1 MYLLKALFSG
11 TTSELQTED
20 RVEFL
25 ANKIDVL
32 DFDPIRPYQDQEVPG
47 VLARL
52 SQSEQLAV
60 AAKRLVLP
68 KFLAQR
74 FFASWLTRKILQF
87 SVRNL
92 KTVDDV
98 QGLVSK
104 YFEQLVRGSTDAL
117 TVSGL
122 EHLDPTRQYLF
133 ISNHRDIVM
142 DSSLINLLLFR
153 AGNETCRMAV
163 GDNLLHNSLAADLM
177 RLNKSFVVE
186 RDLASARAGYRA
198 MTRTSHYVRHSLQEH
213 VSVWIAQRQ
222 GRAKD
227 GFDRTDPALIKMLAL
242 AYRKQ
247 AEPISELLKN
257 GALVPVSLS
266 YEVDP
271 CAPAKAKELAAL
283 ARDGEYAKG
292 EEEDLDSMIQ
302 GLLGYKG
309 RVHVHFSKPIAQDCD
324 SVDQLVQQLDSA
336 IVGGIRVFSTNRY
349 ADAVLADEAHGTYAS
364 SKAMSALQTQLDQ
377 CSEEQRVFLL
387 QQYAN
392 ICVNRRQLS
401 LDA

>member
-1 MYLLKALFSG
+1 MK
-11 TTSELQTED
+11 
-20 RVEFL
+20 FL

-52 SQSEQLAV
+52 IQSEQLAV
-60 AAKRLVLP
+60 AAQRLVLP
-68 KFLAQR
+68 KFLAER

-92 KTVDDV
+92 KTVDDF

-104 YFEQLVRGSTDAL
+104 YFEQLVQGSTDVL

-153 AGNETCRMAV
+153 AGIETCRMAV
-163 GDNLLHNSLAADLM
+163 GDNLLHNPLAADLM

-213 VSVWIAQRQ
+213 ASVWIAQRQ

-247 AEPISELLKN
+247 AEPIRELLSN

-271 CAPAKAKELAAL
+271 CAPAKARELAAL

-302 GLLGYKG
+302 GLVGYKG
-309 RVHVHFSKPIAQDCD
+309 QVHVHFSPPIAQDCD
-324 SVDQLVQQLDSA
+324 SVEQLAERLDSA

-349 ADAVLADEAHGTYAS
+349 ADALLADVAS
-364 SKAMSALQTQLDQ
+364 DSHANSKAMSALKIQLDQ
-377 CSEEQRVFLL
+377 CTEEQRAFLL

-392 ICVNRRQLS
+392 ICVNRRQLGME
-401 LDA
+401 A

>member
-1 MYLLKALFSG
+1 MK
-11 TTSELQTED
+11 
-20 RVEFL
+20 FL

-52 SQSEQLAV
+52 IQSEQLAV
-60 AAKRLVLP
+60 AAQRLVLP
-68 KFLAQR
+68 KFLAER

-92 KTVDDV
+92 KTVDDF

-104 YFEQLVRGSTDAL
+104 YFEQLVQGSTDVL

-153 AGNETCRMAV
+153 AGIETCRMAV
-163 GDNLLHNSLAADLM
+163 GNNLLHNPLAADLM

-213 VSVWIAQRQ
+213 ASVWIAQRQ

-247 AEPISELLKN
+247 AEPIRELLSN

-271 CAPAKAKELAAL
+271 CAPAKARELAAL

-302 GLLGYKG
+302 GLVGYKG
-309 RVHVHFSKPIAQDCD
+309 QVHVHFSPPIAQDCD
-324 SVDQLVQQLDSA
+324 SVEQLAERLDSA

-349 ADAVLADEAHGTYAS
+349 ADALLADVAS
-364 SKAMSALQTQLDQ
+364 DSHANSKAMSALKIQLDQ
-377 CSEEQRVFLL
+377 CTEEQRAFLL

-392 ICVNRRQLS
+392 ICVNRRQLGME
-401 LDA
+401 A

>member
-1 MYLLKALFSG
+1 MVGFL
-11 TTSELQTED
+11 TS
-20 RVEFL
+20 
-25 ANKIDVL
+25 KIDVE
-32 DFDPIRPYQDQEVPG
+32 DFDPIRPYQDKEVPG

-52 SQSEQLAV
+52 SSSEQLAL

-68 KFLAQR
+68 KFLAQQ
-74 FFASWLTRKILQF
+74 FFAAWLTRKILQF

-98 QGLVSK
+98 QRLVSK
-104 YFEQLVRGSTDAL
+104 YFEQLVERSTDAL

-142 DSSLINLLLFR
+142 DSSLINLLILR

-163 GDNLLHNSLAADLM
+163 GDNLLHNRLAADLM
-177 RLNKSFVVE
+177 RLNKSFVIE

-198 MTRTSHYVRHSLQEH
+198 MTRTSHYIRHSLQEH

-227 GFDRTDPALIKMLAL
+227 GFDRTDPALLKMLLL

-247 AEPISELLKN
+247 PEPISKLLTN

-271 CAPAKAKELAAL
+271 CAPAKACELAAL
-283 ARDGEYAKG
+283 ERDGHYAKG
-292 EEEDLDSMIQ
+292 EQEDLDSMIQ

-309 RVHVHFSKPIAQDCD
+309 RVHVHFNTPIADD
-324 SVDQLVQQLDSA
+324 FETVDALAEALDKA

-349 ADAVLADEAHGTYAS
+349 ADARLAGEEPNTQARS
-364 SKAMSALQTQLDQ
+364 NAMTALVSQLEQ
-377 CSEEQRVFLL
+377 CSEYEQQFLL

-392 ICVNRRQLS
+392 ICVNRRQLGIDS
-401 LDA
+401 EK

>member
-1 MYLLKALFSG
+1 
-11 TTSELQTED
+11 
-20 RVEFL
+20 
-25 ANKIDVL
+25 
-32 DFDPIRPYQDQEVPG
+32 
-47 VLARL
+47 
-52 SQSEQLAV
+52 
-60 AAKRLVLP
+60 
-68 KFLAQR
+68 
-74 FFASWLTRKILQF
+74 
-87 SVRNL
+87 
-92 KTVDDV
+92 
-98 QGLVSK
+98 
-104 YFEQLVRGSTDAL
+104 
-117 TVSGL
+117 
-122 EHLDPTRQYLF
+122 
-133 ISNHRDIVM
+133 
-142 DSSLINLLLFR
+142 
-153 AGNETCRMAV
+153 
-163 GDNLLHNSLAADLM
+163 
-177 RLNKSFVVE
+177 
-186 RDLASARAGYRA
+186 

-213 VSVWIAQRQ
+213 VLVWIAQRQ

-247 AEPISELLKN
+247 AEPISELLNN

-349 ADAVLADEAHGTYAS
+349 ADAVLADEAHGTREFESY
-364 SKAMSALQTQLDQ
+364 
-377 CSEEQRVFLL
+377 ERVTNPVGSMF
-387 QQYAN
+387 
-392 ICVNRRQLS
+392 RRTAFFAAAIRQHLRES
-401 LDA
+401 TAVWITR

>member
-1 MYLLKALFSG
+1 M
-11 TTSELQTED
+11 
-20 RVEFL
+20 EFL

-87 SVRNL
+87 SVRDL

-142 DSSLINLLLFR
+142 DSSLINLLLLR
-153 AGNETCRMAV
+153 GKTCRMAV
-163 GDNLLHNSLAADLM
+163 GDNLLHNSLGRLM
-177 RLNKSFVVE
+177 R
-186 RDLASARAGYRA
+186 
-198 MTRTSHYVRHSLQEH
+198 
-213 VSVWIAQRQ
+213 
-222 GRAKD
+222 
-227 GFDRTDPALIKMLAL
+227 
-242 AYRKQ
+242 
-247 AEPISELLKN
+247 
-257 GALVPVSLS
+257 
-266 YEVDP
+266 
-271 CAPAKAKELAAL
+271 
-283 ARDGEYAKG
+283 
-292 EEEDLDSMIQ
+292 
-302 GLLGYKG
+302 
-309 RVHVHFSKPIAQDCD
+309 
-324 SVDQLVQQLDSA
+324 
-336 IVGGIRVFSTNRY
+336 
-349 ADAVLADEAHGTYAS
+349 
-364 SKAMSALQTQLDQ
+364 
-377 CSEEQRVFLL
+377 
-387 QQYAN
+387 
-392 ICVNRRQLS
+392 
-401 LDA
+401 

>member
-1 MYLLKALFSG
+1 
-11 TTSELQTED
+11 
-20 RVEFL
+20 
-25 ANKIDVL
+25 
-32 DFDPIRPYQDQEVPG
+32 

-52 SQSEQLAV
+52 SSSEQLAL

-68 KFLAQR
+68 KFLAQQ
-74 FFASWLTRKILQF
+74 FFAAWLTRKILQF

-98 QGLVSK
+98 QRLVSK
-104 YFEQLVRGSTDAL
+104 YFEQLVERSTDAL

-142 DSSLINLLLFR
+142 DSSLINLLILR

-163 GDNLLHNSLAADLM
+163 GDNLLHNRLAADLM
-177 RLNKSFVVE
+177 RLNKSFVIE

-198 MTRTSHYVRHSLQEH
+198 MTRTSHYIRHSLQEH

-227 GFDRTDPALIKMLAL
+227 GFDRTDPALLKMLLL

-247 AEPISELLKN
+247 PEPISKLLTN

-271 CAPAKAKELAAL
+271 CAPAKACELAAL
-283 ARDGEYAKG
+283 ERDGHYAKG
-292 EEEDLDSMIQ
+292 EQEDLDSMIQ

-309 RVHVHFSKPIAQDCD
+309 RVHVHFNTPIADD
-324 SVDQLVQQLDSA
+324 FETVDALAEALDKA

-349 ADAVLADEAHGTYAS
+349 ADARLAGEEPNTQARS
-364 SKAMSALQTQLDQ
+364 NAMTALVSQLEQ
-377 CSEEQRVFLL
+377 CSEYEQQFLL

-392 ICVNRRQLS
+392 ICVNRRQLGIDS
-401 LDA
+401 EK

>member
-1 MYLLKALFSG
+1 MLRKDRSN
-11 TTSELQTED
+11 TED
-20 RVEFL
+20 RVKFL

-32 DFDPIRPYQDQEVPG
+32 DFDPIRPYLDQEVPG

-52 SQSEQLAV
+52 IQSEQLAV
-60 AAKRLVLP
+60 AAQRLVLP
-68 KFLAQR
+68 KFLAER

-92 KTVDDV
+92 KTVDDF

-104 YFEQLVRGSTDAL
+104 YFEQLVQGSTDAL

-153 AGNETCRMAV
+153 AGIETCRMAV
-163 GDNLLHNSLAADLM
+163 GDNLLHNPLAADLM

-213 VSVWIAQRQ
+213 ASVWIAQRQ

-247 AEPISELLKN
+247 AEPIRELLSN

-271 CAPAKAKELAAL
+271 CAPAKARELAAL

-302 GLLGYKG
+302 GLVGYKG
-309 RVHVHFSKPIAQDCD
+309 QVHVHFSPPIAQDCD
-324 SVDQLVQQLDSA
+324 SVEQLAERLDSA

-349 ADAVLADEAHGTYAS
+349 ADASLADVAS
-364 SKAMSALQTQLDQ
+364 DSHANSKAMSALKIQLDQ
-377 CSEEQRVFLL
+377 CTEEQRAFLL

-392 ICVNRRQLS
+392 ICVNRRQLGME
-401 LDA
+401 A

>member
-1 MYLLKALFSG
+1 M
-11 TTSELQTED
+11 
-20 RVEFL
+20 
-25 ANKIDVL
+25 
-32 DFDPIRPYQDQEVPG
+32 P
-47 VLARL
+47 
-52 SQSEQLAV
+52 
-60 AAKRLVLP
+60 
-68 KFLAQR
+68 
-74 FFASWLTRKILQF
+74 
-87 SVRNL
+87 
-92 KTVDDV
+92 
-98 QGLVSK
+98 
-104 YFEQLVRGSTDAL
+104 
-117 TVSGL
+117 
-122 EHLDPTRQYLF
+122 
-133 ISNHRDIVM
+133 
-142 DSSLINLLLFR
+142 
-153 AGNETCRMAV
+153 
-163 GDNLLHNSLAADLM
+163 
-177 RLNKSFVVE
+177 
-186 RDLASARAGYRA
+186 
-198 MTRTSHYVRHSLQEH
+198 
-213 VSVWIAQRQ
+213 
-222 GRAKD
+222 
-227 GFDRTDPALIKMLAL
+227 
-242 AYRKQ
+242 
-247 AEPISELLKN
+247 
-257 GALVPVSLS
+257 LVPVSLS

-349 ADAVLADEAHGTYAS
+349 ADAVLADEAHGTHAS